1 MDKSKRRIIW
11 WVILLALNVLYLFV
25 RNHVNIDILEK
36 YDKIFIWTLIVLLFY
51 PFVSEIKIGSLEIK
65 REIEDAKGEMLDQI
79 LNIRQDILSFENQVV
94 QSNGQNVNIE
104 YRDAKLEQ
112 NGVDDSDSN
121 RQNIETFVFKKE
133 IEEII
138 NFINEYIEKV
148 DMTDFKYFIDTD
160 YYKSIEKDENY
171 DIYLSLLVKA
181 NLDIIKVIENI
192 GEIFDLKTKY
202 LLEYF
207 EKISSIGILTEE
219 DALNLRICYL
229 ISVFSN
235 FFTYNARYC
244 NFITHVLPP
253 ILFELRDFYERYSSF
268 IELTQEE
275 RKQKI
280 IEIRKRNE
288 EDSYYLAEDD

>member
-207 EKISSIGILTEE
+207 EKIGSIGILTEE